1 MNNKTIYFDYA
12 ATTPMRAEV
21 LEEVNRVQSKI
32 YGNPSSVHALG
43 RAARN
48 ELDLARIRVAACLNC
63 PSAEI
68 FFTSGGTESDNWAI
82 KGVAK
87 ANAYKGKHIIT
98 SAVEHHAVLHTC
110 RALAKEGF
118 KITYLPVDAYGMVDP
133 GKLEAAIN
141 AETILVSVM
150 TANNEVGTLQPIAE
164 IGEIC
169 RKHGVIFHTDAV
181 QAAGTQ
187 SIDVERDAIDL
198 CSLSGHK
205 IYGPKGVGCLYVRR
219 GIKIKN
225 LLDGGGQE
233 RTKRAGT
240 ENLPAIVGMARA
252 LELAEAER
260 MEANARLSALQSKF
274 IRQVSEAVPGAVLRG
289 HPTERLPNNINFT
302 FAGTDGEALLLMLD
316 GLGYCCSAGSA
327 CTAGSLEASHVLLAM
342 GIEEQTARSS
352 LRISI
357 GKYTTEEELNGLAEA
372 LQAIIKRL
380 QEMK

>member
-43 RAARN
+43 RAALN
-48 ELDLARIRVAACLNC
+48 ELDLARIKVAACLNC

-274 IRQVSEAVPGAVLRG
+274 IRQVSEAVPGTVLRG

>member
-48 ELDLARIRVAACLNC
+48 ELDLARIKVAACLNC

-372 LQAIIKRL
+372 LQAIVKRL

>member
-48 ELDLARIRVAACLNC
+48 ELDLARIKVAACLNC

-260 MEANARLSALQSKF
+260 IEANARLSALQSKF

>member
-48 ELDLARIRVAACLNC
+48 ELDLARIKVAACLKC

-133 GKLEAAIN
+133 GKLEVAIN

>member
-1 MNNKTIYFDYA
+1 MNNKMIYFDYA

-48 ELDLARIRVAACLNC
+48 ELDLARIKVAACLNC

>member
-48 ELDLARIRVAACLNC
+48 ELDLARIKVAACLNC

-205 IYGPKGVGCLYVRR
+205 IYGPKGVGCLYVSR

>member
-48 ELDLARIRVAACLNC
+48 ELDLARIKVAACLNC

-118 KITYLPVDAYGMVDP
+118 KITYLPVDVYGMVDP

>member
-48 ELDLARIRVAACLNC
+48 ELDLARIKVAACLNC

>member
-48 ELDLARIRVAACLNC
+48 ELDLARIKVAACLNC

-260 MEANARLSALQSKF
+260 MESNARLSALQSKF

>member
-372 LQAIIKRL
+372 LQAIVKRL

>member
-48 ELDLARIRVAACLNC
+48 ELDLARIKVAACLNC

-133 GKLEAAIN
+133 GKLEVAIN

>member
-48 ELDLARIRVAACLNC
+48 ELDFARIKVAACLNC

-372 LQAIIKRL
+372 LQAIVKRL